1 MLLTPA
7 QIKPKSFESRRNFIF
22 SSLFFFFFFFSL
34 FLPGVD
40 APHVTG
46 VLGRFHSLISTRL
59 FRRAMTASV
68 DSCAESPFSGV
79 TKSGKVWRKVPK
91 SDARSVVQCIL
102 GLVPHSHKGISV
114 PATTSPEQCVVHVRY
129 SSPLPLKGY
138 RPPPIPLRSLFRL
151 ATSACI
157 MWRKPNIPHCRHIW
171 VVSATTRRELTL
183 SLP

>member
-1 MLLTPA
+1 MLRACLGARLLPQSYQYPTLSEGDDRVGG
-7 QIKPKSFESRRNFIF
+7 QIRGDK
-22 SSLFFFFFFFSL
+22 
-34 FLPGVD
+34 D
-40 APHVTG
+40 
-46 VLGRFHSLISTRL
+46 
-59 FRRAMTASV
+59 
-68 DSCAESPFSGV
+68 CPFSGV
-79 TKSGKVWRKVPK
+79 TKSGKVWRKVPE
-91 SDARSVVQCIL
+91 SDARSVVQCML
-102 GLVPHSHKGISV
+102 GLVPHSRKGISV

-129 SSPLPLKGY
+129 SSPFPQKGY